1 MKIKTIEA
9 VNAYKAIK
17 EMKLNSLSEDTLIS
31 VWKNQKALRHVSE
44 EYDKD
49 VEDAKKS
56 LEDDKHAEMVKRLQ
70 AAMEREKLVKEGKH
84 EMTPEEKQD
93 VQEINK
99 WFAEYQTRG
108 KKFFDDAAEKEVE
121 IEITKLPENEIVKAL
136 KENGKTFE
144 AVESLVW
151 MME

>member
-17 EMKLNSLSEDTLIS
+17 DLKMSTLSEDTLIS

-56 LEDDKHAEMVKRLQ
+56 LEDDKHEEMVKRMQ
-70 AAMEREKLVKEGKH
+70 AA
-84 EMTPEEKQD
+84 
-93 VQEINK
+93 I
-99 WFAEYQTRG
+99 
-108 KKFFDDAAEKEVE
+108 
-121 IEITKLPENEIVKAL
+121 
-136 KENGKTFE
+136 
-144 AVESLVW
+144 
-151 MME
+151 